1 MLTTMSLLWGV
12 RCFYYDKLESTD
24 QTFDDVEEFL
34 KNKGFV
40 RGGDV
45 IINTA
50 SMPIQQKHRTNTI
63 KLQVVK

>member
-12 RCFYYDKLESTD
+12 RCFYYDKMESTD
-24 QTFDDVEEFL
+24 QTFDDVEDFL
-34 KNKGFV
+34 KQKGFV
-40 RGGDV
+40 REGEV

-50 SMPIQQKHRTNTI
+50 SMPIHQKFRTNTI